1 MAEYLKIKDTALS
14 AFFSKL
20 KAFFWHKADVVN
32 VPLADV
38 ATSGDYNDLINK
50 PSGGGGVPAVK
61 MVYGDLEYYNV
72 AMIGFPARMATSKQ
86 IYFSVAGK
94 QIADLYAQNVEIVG
108 DMIQG
113 ESDGQGGVYID
124 FTPGTETYYI
134 NLADEHGALVGT
146 AIVFC
151 LQEDM

>member
-1 MAEYLKIKDTALS
+1 MAEYSKIKDTTLS

-20 KAFFWHKADVVN
+20 KAFFWHKTDVVN

-38 ATSGDYNDLINK
+38 ATTGDYNDLINK
-50 PSGGGGVPAVK
+50 PSGGGAPAVK
-61 MVYGDLEYYNV
+61 MVYGDFEYYNV

-86 IYFSVAGK
+86 IYFSIAGK
-94 QIADLYAQNVEIVG
+94 QIADLYAQNVETTE
-108 DMIQG
+108 DMIVG

-124 FTPGTETYYI
+124 FTPTTATYYI
-134 NLADEHGALVGT
+134 SLEDEHGALVGT